1 MRRLWGVCTL
11 DPQDA
16 KRWLYGQDFAP
27 FYGHPANVH
36 LLAYLHKKKTNRK
49 SRPIPE
55 DIGLAAPK
63 GGGQMSRG
71 GKPHTLPE
79 LRHYYTPV
87 CWHGRL
93 HRLRAETESVEP
105 PHPQSLHQHGH
116 PPEAAA
122 AW

>member
-1 MRRLWGVCTL
+1 MIMMAAVWLLCAVTSWISASTLRPERRGCNASVRL
-11 DPQDA
+11 
-16 KRWLYGQDFAP
+16 LYKKKK
-27 FYGHPANVH
+27 
-36 LLAYLHKKKTNRK
+36 KKKTNRK

-71 GKPHTLPE
+71 GEPHTLPE

-87 CWHGRL
+87 YWHGRP

-105 PHPQSLHQHGH
+105 SHPQSLHQHGH
-116 PPEAAA
+116 RPEAAA